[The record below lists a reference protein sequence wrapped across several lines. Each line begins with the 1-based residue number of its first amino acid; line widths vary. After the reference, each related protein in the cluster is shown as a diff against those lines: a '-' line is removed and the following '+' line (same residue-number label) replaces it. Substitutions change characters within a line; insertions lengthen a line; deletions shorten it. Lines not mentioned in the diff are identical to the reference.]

1 MQSAKTLPCLPY
13 LPQRVNLRFNLPT
26 QLLADGS
33 CTRKDVGAGF
43 DCNHDAAAASAVLG
57 GRAEGDYSCPVT
69 GKVFT
74 AHSHI
79 VALKTTGNVYSY
91 DAVDELCIKPKNWK
105 VGRLFLVV
113 VGVEVAGLGG
123 LGASS
128 ERS

>member
-1 MQSAKTLPCLPY
+1 VLVSTCH
-13 LPQRVNLRFNLPT
+13 
-26 QLLADGS
+26 
-33 CTRKDVGAGF
+33 
-43 DCNHDAAAASAVLG
+43 HDAAVTSAVLG

-105 VGRLFLVV
+105 VG
-113 VGVEVAGLGG
+113 GCCCCGG
-123 LGASS
+123 PYRGMG
-128 ERS
+128 EIWG